1 MIDTVINDYL
11 DKFFIDEN
19 VEMKNDL
26 HETFVEKIEKPLI
39 TGVLKQTRG
48 NQIKAAKV
56 LGFNRN
62 TLRKKINKLDFK
74 VKKVR
79 KNSL

>member
-1 MIDTVINDYL
+1 MDL
-11 DKFFIDEN
+11 R
-19 VEMKNDL
+19 NDL
-26 HETFVEKIEKPLI
+26 HETFVTKFEKPLI
-39 TGVLKQTRG
+39 SAVLKQTRG

-62 TLRKKINKLDFK
+62 TLRKKINKLEIK